1 MNFNKTNI
9 PCVDEGACNPY
20 GAEPDAALTAMMD
33 VANNLSE
40 ECLHMAR
47 RLNEHMFGI
56 GQPNGEPTGQP
67 RCFRDL
73 LSLQMG
79 TLKKLRD
86 ELGQMLKEIGV

>member
-1 MNFNKTNI
+1 MNFDKTNI
-9 PCVDEGACNPY
+9 PCVDEGVCSPY
-20 GAEPDAALTAMMD
+20 GAEPDVVLTAMMD

-40 ECLHMAR
+40 ECLHMAH

-86 ELGQMLKEIGV
+86 ELGQIMKEIGV